1 MDDIHNF
8 GFDLVRATEQTA
20 LRAGRWVGL
29 GDRAKADEVGT
40 AAMMAMLDM
49 APMTGYLLDSEARK
63 AGYHAQQDSRKRVGA
78 GGPAMD
84 LVVDAIDGV
93 GLLAQGRPG
102 AIAVACAAPRG
113 TIWSP
118 APAIYMEK
126 IVVDREVGAA
136 LVAECMDA
144 PAAWTLALVARLK
157 RKAVRDLV
165 VFVLDRPRHSNLID
179 DIRRAGA
186 RAQVHHDG
194 DVAGALMAAMPG
206 SGIDVLMG
214 IGGAL
219 EGVIAAAAVR
229 ALGGAMLA
237 RLAPQ
242 NDEERAAL
250 QDAHQDVKRVYNA
263 ADMVAGDEIF
273 FAATGITDGMLLEG
287 VAYQGNR
294 ATTHSL
300 VIRGKSGVR
309 RLIQTDH
316 PLMEGGRH
324 RERLLK
330 EGLDT
335 EFLLRNSVSLRLATC
350 HSTCD
355 PLYSISRAPAAA
367 TRPRFLPATPR
378 PRSPETR
385 GHPAAAYP
393 AGSPWRP
400 C

>member
-1 MDDIHNF
+1 MLEAVEEFAVTLGANMDDIHNL

-29 GDRAKADEVGT
+29 GDRARADEVGT

-157 RKAVRDLV
+157 HKSVRDLV

-179 DIRRAGA
+179 DIRRGGRAGPGA
-186 RAQVHHDG
+186 PRWRRGRCAHGGHAGQRHRRAHG
-194 DVAGALMAAMPG
+194 DRRRAGRGDRG
-206 SGIDVLMG
+206 SG
-214 IGGAL
+214 GACP
-219 EGVIAAAAVR
+219 GR
-229 ALGGAMLA
+229 
-237 RLAPQ
+237 R
-242 NDEERAAL
+242 
-250 QDAHQDVKRVYNA
+250 DA
-263 ADMVAGDEIF
+263 G
-273 FAATGITDGMLLEG
+273 
-287 VAYQGNR
+287 
-294 ATTHSL
+294 
-300 VIRGKSGVR
+300 
-309 RLIQTDH
+309 
-316 PLMEGGRH
+316 
-324 RERLLK
+324 
-330 EGLDT
+330 
-335 EFLLRNSVSLRLATC
+335 
-350 HSTCD
+350 
-355 PLYSISRAPAAA
+355 
-367 TRPRFLPATPR
+367 
-378 PRSPETR
+378 
-385 GHPAAAYP
+385 P
-393 AGSPWRP
+393 AGPAER
-400 C
+400 